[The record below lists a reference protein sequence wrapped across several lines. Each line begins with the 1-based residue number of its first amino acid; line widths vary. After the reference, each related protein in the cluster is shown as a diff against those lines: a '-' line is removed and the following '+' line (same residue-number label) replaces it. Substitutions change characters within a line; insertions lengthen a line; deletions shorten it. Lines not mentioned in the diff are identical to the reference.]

1 MNCNQT
7 IEIENKDNYIKPYK
21 ESMFWSSI
29 YIYHLYNSRN
39 ILKKIKFNKL

>member
-21 ESMFWSSI
+21 ESMLWSSI
-29 YIYHLYNSRN
+29 FIYHLYKSRN
-39 ILKKIKFNKL
+39 ILKKIKFNKH